1 VKTEVY
7 FVGFVSCFLFQ
18 IRLYRKSSETS
29 PLQLI
34 LHEEDE
40 EDENYTGLKNFDK
53 FCEFSPFSGKKHFFH
68 ALRNVKEFWAQKLF
82 SKRTE
87 DKSDVF

>member
-1 VKTEVY
+1 MEGSRVSLQCKGSQKGCFPTVKTEAS

-40 EDENYTGLKNFDK
+40 EDENYTGLK
-53 FCEFSPFSGKKHFFH
+53 
-68 ALRNVKEFWAQKLF
+68 LL
-82 SKRTE
+82 
-87 DKSDVF
+87 